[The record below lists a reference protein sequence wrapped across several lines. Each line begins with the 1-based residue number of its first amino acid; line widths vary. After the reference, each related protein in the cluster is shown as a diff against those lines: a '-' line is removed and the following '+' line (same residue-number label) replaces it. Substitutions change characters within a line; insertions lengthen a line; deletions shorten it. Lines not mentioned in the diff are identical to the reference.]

1 MNETERRIWGIHTQ
15 DDSLFLKDNTIAI
28 GWGAFGD
35 LTDMEND
42 REAFKKKYAEVYPQ
56 DKKGAIAL
64 GSYEDI
70 SDLNNNVAMLVLLF
84 DTFGQFLY

>member
-1 MNETERRIWGIHTQ
+1 MSEIERRLWGIHTQ

-35 LTDMEND
+35 LTNMEND

-64 GSYEDI
+64 AAG
-70 SDLNNNVAMLVLLF
+70 ML
-84 DTFGQFLY
+84 